1 MLIRRLPVV
10 GIIDVKVNFR
20 LLLVLKRTHWALT
33 QDGIPGHFQVSSF
46 DVHRQIVLDC
56 DELEFWKYFL
66 LLRKKQQEKGT

>member
-1 MLIRRLPVV
+1 M

-46 DVHRQIVLDC
+46 DMHRQIMLVLAVEEVGAFVTGC
-56 DELEFWKYFL
+56 ALAILTPWGLGSGSGF
-66 LLRKKQQEKGT
+66 